1 MRVSESSDG
10 ELPEALPAAAR
21 NVSPLAARIEA
32 LFRRFE
38 RARFLAPD
46 ASLVLGRAEAI
57 AEVEALG
64 DALAEALS
72 SAVLRGVPS
81 PSRPVSI
88 VRSLDDAAQQWL
100 DRWNNATNAVTADEL
115 WTLALEHR
123 AAFAEVLPR
132 AHRLA
137 IQQRLEDAHDAL
149 CLRSPSL
156 AHRWFDGLAPYTM
169 LVARQLEWLAAGRAE
184 ASPFTAAMELFE
196 RGAWPMLL
204 PDGAVLVWAPDNAL
218 AGEPPESWLATRA
231 SINELAERE
240 PRSALARCALLGLGP
255 RLVARDRRGTS
266 LVLSLADTSEIRVEL
281 GPLTIA
287 GHRRGSDARTTGPT
301 RGQWSVLAI
310 DRDVFVVEHT
320 RGLSTRRG
328 ATVAVCAVGER
339 ARIGEVELR
348 VERDARSE
356 APHEARALLHTA
368 ECTSTRSYSELR
380 ASDKSSDTAVQ
391 WAARS
396 ATRAM
401 DASSFGASAKSL
413 IDAWT
418 IRPSF
423 EPPAATSDDRA
434 ALAWVEERARALF
447 AAIHRSAECAPK
459 APGEVTL
466 ERSFV
471 RAATRVEGAWREA
484 TKERV
489 TVRRARILFGLDQL
503 LREQRARAA
512 GATDASRSGGSV
524 LLLAR
529 VLQRNAVGWSR
540 DVLPFAARF
549 AGIDAGAVASIAQR
563 AALAAIDDEANN
575 PWALM
580 VSLWQCGALFWPMP
594 DNGALVFVP
603 RGDSRRGLVINPD
616 DDPPPSLP
624 SPNFVASLLFAGAE
638 PHSLVTPDWFDL
650 VRRRTRASASNRP
663 APEAHL
669 ASSQPWLWAG
679 RVRVAIGDGATVDDE
694 GSIAD
699 APATG
704 RQVIARIMVIDGEHW
719 VVGEPRRREQL
730 VVNGRTV
737 RARPLAHGDVLSLTR
752 EARPLFEGRYEC
764 LAQRMR

>member
-1 MRVSESSDG
+1 MSESSDG
-10 ELPEALPAAAR
+10 ELPESLPTTAR
-21 NVSPLAARIEA
+21 NGSSLAKRIDA

-38 RARFLAPD
+38 RARFLEPD
-46 ASLVLGRAEAI
+46 AALVLGRAEAI
-57 AEVEALG
+57 AEVDALGEALA
-64 DALAEALS
+64 DALS

-88 VRSLDDAAQQWL
+88 ARSLDDAAQQWL
-100 DRWNNATNAVTADEL
+100 DGWTNATNAVAADEL
-115 WTLALEHR
+115 WSLAIEHR

-132 AHRLA
+132 AQRLA

-149 CLRSPSL
+149 RLRSPSL
-156 AHRWFDGLAPYTM
+156 AHRWIDGLAPYTM

-204 PDGAVLVWAPDNAL
+204 PDGAVLVWAPDRAL

-255 RLVARDRRGTS
+255 RLVARDREGTS
-266 LVLSLADTSEIRVEL
+266 LVLALPDTSEIRVEL

-287 GHRRGSDARTTGPT
+287 SHGRGSDARITGPT
-301 RGQWSVLAI
+301 RGQWGVLAI
-310 DRDVFVVEHT
+310 DRDALIVEHS
-320 RGLSTRRG
+320 RGLSARRG
-328 ATVAVCAVGER
+328 VTATGCTVGAR
-339 ARIGEVELR
+339 ARIGEIELR
-348 VERDARSE
+348 VERDARSD
-356 APHEARALLHTA
+356 APHEARALLHTS
-368 ECTSTRSYSELR
+368 ECASTRSYAEQR
-380 ASDKSSDTAVQ
+380 GSDKTSMTAVQ

-401 DASSFGASAKSL
+401 DASSVGASAKSL

-418 IRPSF
+418 TGPGF

-434 ALAWVEERARALF
+434 ALAWVEARARALF
-447 AAIHRSAECAPK
+447 GAVHRSAECAPS
-459 APGEVTL
+459 APADVTL

-471 RAATRVEGAWREA
+471 RAAQRVEQAWRDA

-489 TVRRARILFGLDQL
+489 TVRSARILFGLDQL

-512 GATDASRSGGSV
+512 SATDASRSGGSV

-529 VLQRNAVGWSR
+529 VLQRNAIGWSR

-563 AALAAIDDEANN
+563 AALAGIDDEANN

-580 VSLWQCGALFWPMP
+580 VSLWQRGALFWPMP

-603 RGDSRRGLVINPD
+603 RGDAQRGLVINPD
-616 DDPPPSLP
+616 DEPPPSLP

-650 VRRRTRASASNRP
+650 VRRRTRATTSNRP

-669 ASSQPWLWAG
+669 ASSPPWVWAG
-679 RVRVAIGDGATVDDE
+679 RVRVAVGEGATVDDE
-694 GSIAD
+694 GRIAD
-699 APATG
+699 APAAG
-704 RQVIARIMVIDGEHW
+704 RQVIARIMAIDGEHW
-719 VVGEPRRREQL
+719 VVAEPRRRELL

-737 RARPLAHGDVLSLTR
+737 RARPLAHGDVLALTR

-764 LAQRMR
+764 PAQRMR